1 MDRIEAKERLLR
13 LPSHAFDSML
23 NDLGIDPAYL
33 HSSTA
38 PHATRVTELLR
49 MLEARPNGLG
59 EQFESALE
67 RAEKLPVAAASYSA
81 VDGELDEIKG
91 LLETQDYLLAKS
103 LLARI
108 ERRHW
113 IDLPASSRIRL
124 LSQKGFIHLIQG
136 DQVAAAKEYL
146 HAVQIAPHEE
156 KTRTDEALAYE
167 LIDDAPRAHA
177 LADKLIAD
185 FPLSPRP
192 FAIWLRTSPADCSAE
207 SQEQLVASKRLPA
220 DLGEVWLAVAARA
233 FAQQDFVRAERLA
246 DRAVK
251 MDPDWPPGW
260 LFLGFVIGR
269 LVVQEGS
276 RRPTRFS
283 SEQQERLRLA
293 ASHFQKAAD
302 LAEKEKRIPIQ
313 IEALVGVAR
322 AHDLL
327 ENSKRAED
335 ALRKANLLK
344 PDEAHILLWLGGF
357 LHEHGQ
363 TEEAVDLL
371 EKSLR
376 LEASSQTE
384 FHLALALSGR
394 KQDGDRVRA
403 TELFGHVARGKEGEF
418 RTHALKFAV
427 QGYLAVK
434 AFDSVRRLLGEIS
447 EEAVSQIL
455 LQSFSG
461 LVAFEAGD
469 IEQAHAQADSA
480 LRAWTVACDDS
491 LATESL
497 ARLLVRLDRYADALP
512 MWQAL
517 VDPSMPAP
525 AVDGLFA
532 CAQKLNRDDVLLD
545 TCQRLRESGTASKT
559 VRQLEFSLLE
569 RYEPSKAAD
578 LLADYVEEN
587 PEDHI
592 ARLMLC
598 SCQLRTGRLDVATL
612 NLTHLP
618 SAKTLDPHQGEG
630 VISLLIEHGR
640 TQEAREY
647 AYQLV
652 RYHYNSMEA
661 HRAFCST
668 FTQVPEET
676 ESADTSQDIV
686 RPGVAVAFTPADRT
700 EVEWIVIEDGPEPQL
715 KLDEYAPSHRW
726 CQDVLGKSI
735 GDKIPVPGS
744 DYPKQIATLT
754 AIDSK
759 YAYRLRDSFQQMTTA
774 YADQTGWAKI
784 HTPKL
789 DDANLPPET
798 KLKPLLDRLELA
810 AQYELLAFERYRT
823 YHLPIHVLGTLLG
836 RSAFD
841 ATLSLIQRD
850 GFGVICW
857 AEKPTAEEAAGWL
870 RKSPFEI
877 VLDLTALATLFA
889 LDKLNVLE
897 SRETKFIVSQST
909 VEELRAVVRSG
920 RPDPRQPGSM
930 VSLGRGIRVVE
941 HSVDATR
948 DRYASR
954 VRLLET
960 VTTHCEI
967 RSGRPLAHIQPSA
980 RSELCE
986 LFGQHGAE
994 SLVLARDGNCLLWT
1008 DDAMVAVYGKHEMG
1022 IRRVWTQ
1029 VVLGAPLAALDEKSR
1044 IETTAKLVGWG
1055 FQKTSFDFA
1064 VIRYAGE
1071 VSGWQPQTFPLKQ
1084 VIDALVAASNTLEAC
1099 IQAVRGLILETE
1111 RAVIVNSSA
1120 QATYRTI
1127 LAQLRDR
1134 PGGTSAVKKMLAEL
1148 PLNIRA
1154 GMNLAGYLA
1163 LDDER

>member
-13 LPSHAFDSML
+13 LPQHAFDSML
-23 NDLGIDPAYL
+23 YDLDVDAAYL
-33 HSSTA
+33 PHSTA
-38 PHATRVTELLR
+38 PPASRAIDLLR
-49 MLEARPNGLG
+49 MLEAKPDGLG
-59 EQFESALE
+59 ERFESALE
-67 RAEKLPVAAASYSA
+67 RAEKLPVAAASNRA
-81 VDGELDEIKG
+81 VDSDLDEIKG
-91 LLETQDYLLAKS
+91 ILDDHDYP
-103 LLARI
+103 LARRWLDQI

-113 IDLPASSRIRL
+113 LDLSVSSRIRL

-177 LADKLIAD
+177 LADKLIVD

-192 FAIWLRTSPADCSAE
+192 LAIWLRTSPADCSAE
-207 SQEQLVASKRLPA
+207 SQEQLVASKKLPS

-246 DRAVK
+246 DRVVK
-251 MDPDWPPGW
+251 IDPDWPPGW
-260 LFLGFVIGR
+260 LFLGFAIGR
-269 LVVQEGS
+269 SVVSEGA
-276 RRPTRFS
+276 RRPTRSS

-302 LAEKEKRIPIQ
+302 LAEKEKRISVQ
-313 IEALVGVAR
+313 LEALVGLAR

-327 ENSKRAED
+327 NSSKTAED
-335 ALRKANLLK
+335 ALRKANQLQ
-344 PDEAHILLWLGGF
+344 PDEAHILSCLGSF
-357 LHEHGQ
+357 LHEHGR
-363 TEEAVDLL
+363 TEEAVGLL

-376 LEASSQTE
+376 LQPSARTE
-384 FHLALALSGR
+384 FYLALALSGR
-394 KQDGDRVRA
+394 NQEGDRVRA
-403 TELFGHVARGKEGEF
+403 TELFGHVTRGDQCEV
-418 RTHALKFAV
+418 RAHALKFAV

-434 AFDSVRRLLGEIS
+434 AFDSARRLLGEIS

-455 LQSFSG
+455 LQSLSG

-469 IEQAHAQADSA
+469 IEQANAQADSA

-491 LATESL
+491 LVTESL

-517 VDPSMPAP
+517 VDPIMPGP

-532 CAQKLNRDDVLLD
+532 CAHELKRDDVLLD
-545 TCQRLRESGTASKT
+545 TCQSLREAGTASKS

-578 LLADYVEEN
+578 LLAGYVEEN

-598 SCQLRTGRLDVATL
+598 SCQLRTGRLDLASL
-612 NLTHLP
+612 SLTHLP
-618 SAKTLDPHQGEG
+618 SAKDLEPRQAEG
-630 VISLLIEHGR
+630 VISLLIEHGH
-640 TQEAREY
+640 TQDAREY

-652 RYHYNSMEA
+652 RFHYNSVEA

-668 FTQVPEET
+668 FTQIPEET
-676 ESADTSQDIV
+676 ESADISLDIV

-726 CQDVLGKSI
+726 CQHVLGKSV
-735 GDKIPVPGS
+735 GDRIPVPGS
-744 DYPKQIATLT
+744 DYPKQTATVT

-789 DDANLPPET
+789 DHANLPPET

-850 GFGVICW
+850 GFGVFCW
-857 AEKPTAEEAAGWL
+857 AEIPTAEEAAGWL
-870 RKSPFEI
+870 RTSPLEI

-941 HSVDATR
+941 HSVDAAR

-954 VRLLET
+954 VRLMET

-967 RSGRPLAHIQPSA
+967 RSGRSLAHIEPSA
-980 RSELCE
+980 RSQMCE

-1008 DDAMVAVYGKHEMG
+1008 DDAMVAVYGKHELG

-1029 VVLGAPLAALDEKSR
+1029 VVLGSPLAALDEKSR

-1055 FQKTSFDFA
+1055 YQKTSFDFT

-1071 VSGWQPQTFPLKQ
+1071 VSGWQPQAFPLKQ
-1084 VIDALVAASNTLEAC
+1084 VIAALVLR
-1099 IQAVRGLILETE
+1099 IQQSGILRTRRQRSHHRDGTGCDCE
-1111 RAVIVNSSA
+1111 RRCPNDVS
-1120 QATYRTI
+1120 
-1127 LAQLRDR
+1127 D
-1134 PGGTSAVKKMLAEL
+1134 
-1148 PLNIRA
+1148 PLGPPA
-1154 GMNLAGYLA
+1154 
-1163 LDDER
+1163 

>member
-13 LPSHAFDSML
+13 LPSHAFDSIL
-23 NDLGIDPAYL
+23 NDLGIDPVYL

-38 PHATRVTELLR
+38 PHATRVTDLLR

-59 EQFESALE
+59 ARFESALE
-67 RAEKLPVAAASYSA
+67 RAEKLPVAAASNRA
-81 VDGELDEIKG
+81 VESDLDEIKG
-91 LLETQDYLLAKS
+91 LLETQEYLLAKS

-108 ERRHW
+108 ERHHGS
-113 IDLPASSRIRL
+113 DLSVSSRIRL
-124 LSQKGFIHLIQG
+124 LSQKGFIHLANG
-136 DQVAAAKEYL
+136 DQVAAAKAYFR
-146 HAVQIAPHEE
+146 AVQIAPHEE

-167 LIDDAPRAHA
+167 LTEDAPRAHA
-177 LADKLIAD
+177 LAEKLMAD

-192 FAIWLRTSPADCSAE
+192 LAIWLRTSPADCSAE
-207 SQEQLVASKRLPA
+207 SQEQLVASKKLPP
-220 DLGEVWLAVAARA
+220 DLEEVWLAIAARA
-233 FAQQDFVRAERLA
+233 FVQQDFVRAERLA
-246 DRAVK
+246 DRVVK
-251 MDPDWPPGW
+251 IDPDWPPGW
-260 LFLGFVIGR
+260 LFLGFAIARSV
-269 LVVQEGS
+269 LPAGS
-276 RRPTRFS
+276 LRPTRLS
-283 SEQQERLRLA
+283 TEQQERLRLA

-302 LAEKEKRIPIQ
+302 LAEKEKRTPIQ
-313 IEALVGVAR
+313 LEALIGLAR

-403 TELFGHVARGKEGEF
+403 TELFGHVARGDHREL
-418 RTHALKFAV
+418 RSPALTFAV
-427 QGYLAVK
+427 QGHLAVREF
-434 AFDSVRRLLGEIS
+434 ASARRLLDAIP
-447 EEAVSQIL
+447 EEAVSRIL
-455 LQSFSG
+455 LKSLNGWVALDSG
-461 LVAFEAGD
+461 DV
-469 IEQAHAQADSA
+469 EQANAQADSA
-480 LRAWTVACDDS
+480 LQVWTSCDDP
-491 LATESL
+491 LVTDGL
-497 ARLLVRLDRYADALP
+497 ARLLFRLDRHSDALP
-512 MWQAL
+512 LWQAL
-517 VDPSMPAP
+517 VDPNMPGP
-525 AVDGLFA
+525 AVDALFA

-545 TCQRLRESGTASKT
+545 TCQRLREAGTASKS

-598 SCQLRTGRLDVATL
+598 SCQLRTGRPDVADL

-618 SAKTLDPHQGEG
+618 SAKDIDPRQGEG
-630 VISLLIEHGR
+630 IISLLIEHGR

-668 FTQVPEET
+668 FFQVPDEPD
-676 ESADTSQDIV
+676 SADISLVTV
-686 RPGVAVAFTPADRT
+686 RPGVAVAFSPVDRN
-700 EVEWIVIEDGPEPQL
+700 EVEWIVIEDGPDPQL
-715 KLDEYAPSHRW
+715 KLDEYPPSHPW
-726 CQDVLGKSI
+726 CQVVLGKAV
-735 GDKIPVPGS
+735 GEKIPLPGS
-744 DYPKQIATLT
+744 GYPKQFATVN

-759 YAYRLRDSFQQMTTA
+759 YAYRLRDSFQQMTKA

-789 DDANLPPET
+789 DHANLPPET

-823 YHLPIHVLGTLLG
+823 YHLPIHVLGALLG

-850 GFGVICW
+850 GFGVFCW
-857 AEKPTAEEAAGWL
+857 DGKPTAEEAAGWL
-870 RKSPFEI
+870 RTSPLEI

-889 LDKLNVLE
+889 LDKLHVLE

-920 RPDPRQPGSM
+920 RPDPRQLGSM

-941 HSVDATR
+941 HSMDAAR

-967 RSGRPLAHIQPSA
+967 RSGRSLAHIEPSA
-980 RSELCE
+980 RSQMCE

-994 SLVLARDGNCLLWT
+994 SLVLAREGNCLLWT
-1008 DDAMVAVYGKHEMG
+1008 DDATVARYAQPELG

-1029 VVLGAPLAALDEKSR
+1029 VVLGSPLAALDEKSR

-1055 FQKTSFDFA
+1055 YQKTSFDFT

-1071 VSGWQPQTFPLKQ
+1071 VSGWQPQAFPLKQ
-1084 VIDALVAASNTLEAC
+1084 VIAALTAESNSLAD
-1099 IQAVRGLILETE
+1099 IIDVVRALIIEIE
-1111 RAVIVNSSA
+1111 RAVIVNTSA
-1120 QATYRTI
+1120 QATYRT
-1127 LAQLRDR
+1127 LWAQLGDR
-1134 PGGTSAVKKMLAEL
+1134 PGGKSAVRKMLAEL
-1148 PLNIRA
+1148 PPHIRA
-1154 GMNLAGYLA
+1154 SMKRAGYVA
-1163 LDDER
+1163 LDDEL

>member
-1 MDRIEAKERLLR
+1 MERIEAKERLLR

-23 NDLGIDPAYL
+23 NDLVIDPAYL
-33 HSSTA
+33 HPSTA

-49 MLEARPNGLG
+49 MLEAQPNGLG
-59 EQFESALE
+59 HRFESALE
-67 RAEKLPVAAASYSA
+67 RAEKLPTAYSSHLA

-91 LLETQDYLLAKS
+91 LLDTHDYPLAQKLLE
-103 LLARI
+103 RI
-108 ERRHW
+108 ECRHW
-113 IDLPASSRIRL
+113 IDLSESSRIRL
-124 LSQKGFIHLIQG
+124 LSQKGFIHLVHG
-136 DQVAAAKEYL
+136 DQVAAAREYL
-146 HAVQIAPHEE
+146 RAVRIAPNDE

-167 LIDDAPRAHA
+167 LIDDPARAHA

-185 FPLSPRP
+185 FRLSPRP
-192 FAIWLRTSPADCSAE
+192 LAIWLRTSPAECSAE
-207 SQEQLVASKRLPA
+207 SQEQLVGSKKLPS
-220 DLGEVWLAVAARA
+220 DLGEVWLAIAARA
-233 FAQQDFVRAERLA
+233 FFQQDFVRAERLA
-246 DRAVK
+246 NRVVK
-251 MDPDWPPGW
+251 IDPDWPPGW
-260 LFLGFVIGR
+260 LFLGFAIGR
-269 LVVQEGS
+269 SVLPAGS
-276 RRPTRFS
+276 LRPTRLS
-283 SEQQERLRLA
+283 TEQQERLRLA

-313 IEALVGVAR
+313 IEALVGLAR

-394 KQDGDRVRA
+394 NQDGDRVRA
-403 TELFGHVARGKEGEF
+403 AELFGHVASSNEGEF
-418 RTHALKFAV
+418 RPHALKFAV

-434 AFDSVRRLLGEIS
+434 AFDSARRLLGEIS

-455 LQSFSG
+455 LQSLSG

-469 IEQAHAQADSA
+469 IEQANAQADSA

-491 LATESL
+491 LVTESL

-517 VDPSMPAP
+517 VDPIMPGP

-532 CAQKLNRDDVLLD
+532 CAHELKRDDVLLD
-545 TCQRLRESGTASKT
+545 TCQSLREAGTASKS

-578 LLADYVEEN
+578 LLAGYVEEN

-598 SCQLRTGRLDVATL
+598 SCQLRTGRLDLASL
-612 NLTHLP
+612 SLTHLP
-618 SAKTLDPHQGEG
+618 SAKDFDPRQGEG

-640 TQEAREY
+640 AQEAREY

-652 RYHYNSMEA
+652 RFHYNSVEA

-668 FTQVPEET
+668 FFQVPEEA
-676 ESADTSQDIV
+676 ESADISLATV
-686 RPGVAVAFTPADRT
+686 RPGVAVAFTPVDRN

-726 CQDVLGKSI
+726 CQDVLGKSV
-735 GDKIPVPGS
+735 GDTIPVPGS
-744 DYPKQIATLT
+744 DYPRQFATLK

-774 YADQTGWAKI
+774 YAGQSGWAKI

-789 DDANLPPET
+789 DQPHLPPET
-798 KLKPLLDRLELA
+798 KLKPLLDRLELT
-810 AQYELLAFERYRT
+810 AQQELLAFERYRT
-823 YHLPIHVLGTLLG
+823 HHLPIHAFGTLLG

-841 ATLSLIQRD
+841 ATLSLLQRD
-850 GFGVICW
+850 GFGVFCW
-857 AEKPTAEEAAGWL
+857 DGTSTVEEAAGWL
-870 RKSPFEI
+870 LASPLKI
-877 VLDLTALATLFA
+877 VLDLTALATLFT
-889 LDKLNVLE
+889 LDKLSLLE
-897 SRETKFIVSQST
+897 SHETKFIVSQST
-909 VEELRAVVRSG
+909 VEELRAVVRSS
-920 RPDPRQPGSM
+920 RPDPRQLGSM
-930 VSLGRGIRVVE
+930 LSVGRGVQFVE
-941 HSVDATR
+941 HSLDAAR
-948 DRYASR
+948 ERHASR

-967 RSGRPLAHIQPSA
+967 RSGRPLAFVEPSA
-980 RSELCE
+980 RFQMCE

-1008 DDAMVAVYGKHEMG
+1008 DDAMVAVYGKHELG

-1029 VVLGAPLAALDEKSR
+1029 VVLGSPLAALDEKSR

-1055 FQKTSFDFA
+1055 YQKTSFDFT

-1071 VSGWQPQTFPLKQ
+1071 VSGWQPQAFPLKQ
-1084 VIDALVAASNTLEAC
+1084 VIAALVFESNSLESCVQAARE
-1099 IQAVRGLILETE
+1099 LIIETE
-1111 RAVIVNSSA
+1111 RDVIVNSSA
-1120 QATYRTI
+1120 QMTYQT
-1127 LAQLRDR
+1127 LLNHLRER
-1134 PGGTSAVKKMLAEL
+1134 PGGKSAVRKMLADL
-1148 PLNIRA
+1148 PPLIRA
-1154 GMNLAGYLA
+1154 SMNRAGHLA
-1163 LDDER
+1163 LDDAR